1 MDVTI
6 LPQHIID
13 VILNDV
19 HPNLSSLL
27 THINN
32 DDDDTSLLPISLILR
47 SNLEEHFK
55 NVLLSD
61 SFKNRVL
68 PIAASIGSIST
79 LSWALSYPI
88 LWYDKIGIVL
98 AAATNGEIE
107 ALKFMTDNNLLLD
120 NFNVKEH
127 IKIISST
134 IKAGKL
140 ECCIYLLEEHG
151 FENYDYVLNVAGGFG
166 QLEVLEWACNE
177 QYIRYNRCGLFSD
190 ENKLNITDIKELKK
204 GCTIKVAVTFTR

>member
-68 PIAASIGSIST
+68 PIATSIGSIST
-79 LSWALSYPI
+79 LSWALSNSM
-88 LWYDKIGIVL
+88 V
-98 AAATNGEIE
+98 
-107 ALKFMTDNNLLLD
+107 
-120 NFNVKEH
+120 
-127 IKIISST
+127 
-134 IKAGKL
+134 
-140 ECCIYLLEEHG
+140 
-151 FENYDYVLNVAGGFG
+151 
-166 QLEVLEWACNE
+166 
-177 QYIRYNRCGLFSD
+177 
-190 ENKLNITDIKELKK
+190 
-204 GCTIKVAVTFTR
+204 